1 MPSRRWHKSSYC
13 QEGDACVHISSTPTA
28 VHVTDRDTSP
38 RPVLTVSPTAFAALL
53 GLLKSSAR

>member
-28 VHVTDRDTSP
+28 VHLTDRDTAP
-38 RPVLTVSPTAFAALL
+38 QTVLTVSPAAFAALL
-53 GLLKSSAR
+53 GMLKSSVG